1 VSVVAG
7 AGSNAN
13 VAFSTVNVTS
23 NKYTTTGSA
32 NTFTLNSSIANNN
45 NILVSIDGIIILPTD
60 DYTVS
65 GTTLTLTFMPP
76 AGLIVEARKLA

>member
-1 VSVVAG
+1 MVKKI
-7 AGSNAN
+7 N
-13 VAFSTVNVTS
+13 TVLMDV
-23 NKYTTTGSA
+23 GP
-32 NTFTLNSSIANNN
+32 LI
-45 NILVSIDGIIILPTD
+45 SIDGVVIVPSD